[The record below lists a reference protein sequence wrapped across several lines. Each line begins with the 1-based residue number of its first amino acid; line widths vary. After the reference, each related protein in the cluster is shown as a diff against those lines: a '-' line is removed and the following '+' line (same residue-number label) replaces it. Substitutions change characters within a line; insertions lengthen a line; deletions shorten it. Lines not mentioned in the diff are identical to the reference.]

1 MVLDWAIGNETC
13 EVARNKGN
21 YICGA
26 NSNCS
31 DHNNGSG
38 YRCNCKQ
45 GYEGN
50 PYLKDGCRG
59 AGIGLIVMFVC
70 CSWLYLIIKQRNLI
84 KLKRKVLQAKW
95 IAIET
100 AEALSYLHSA
110 ASTPIIH
117 RDVKSSNILLDSSYT
132 AKVSDFGASRLI
144 SLDQTEVATMVQGT
158 IGYLDPE
165 YLHTS
170 QLTEKSDVY
179 SFGVVLVELLTRR
192 KALSFDKPEV
202 ERSLVT
208 YFLLSLKE
216 NRLFEVLGKYI
227 AKEGNA
233 EQLKEV
239 AILAK
244 KCLKLKG
251 EDRPTMKEVAT
262 ELEGL

>member
-1 MVLDWAIGNETC
+1 
-13 EVARNKGN
+13 
-21 YICGA
+21 
-26 NSNCS
+26 
-31 DHNNGSG
+31 
-38 YRCNCKQ
+38 
-45 GYEGN
+45 
-50 PYLKDGCRG
+50 
-59 AGIGLIVMFVC
+59 MFVC

-95 IAIET
+95 WYQLSRQENSTKTAKIFTIEELKKATNNYDETLIIGRGGFGTVYKGVLSDTRIVAIKKSKMMDQSQIEQFINEVVVLSQINHRNVVKLLVYEFVPNGTLFECIHNESKLSTLSWEICLRIAIET

-132 AKVSDFGASRLI
+132 AK
-144 SLDQTEVATMVQGT
+144 
-158 IGYLDPE
+158 
-165 YLHTS
+165 
-170 QLTEKSDVY
+170 
-179 SFGVVLVELLTRR
+179 
-192 KALSFDKPEV
+192 
-202 ERSLVT
+202 
-208 YFLLSLKE
+208 